1 MVAKKILAVDLGASS
16 GRVMQGLFDGEK
28 VELTEIHRFSNNAI
42 SIRGNLYWDSLNLFQ
57 EIKNG
62 IVKSSLDD
70 IPIESI
76 AIDTWGVDYCYLDNN
91 GDIIFNPYSHRDPR
105 TKVHED
111 EFYSQISGE
120 NLFRKT
126 GIQPSL
132 INSVNQ
138 IHADIA
144 ERPYLLKIVDK
155 ILFMPDLLTYLL
167 SGKKVN
173 EHTILSTSGLMDVD
187 SRELSEEVVEKL
199 GIPFDWFPEISRKG
213 QVLGTLTAELR
224 DELNVNDF
232 KVIAGAGHDTASAVL
247 AIPYVKDIHE
257 TAFISSGTWSLV
269 GVESEEPITSKKAF
283 DYGLTNEGRFDGNYR
298 VLKNTTG
305 LWLYNE
311 LRNDWQ
317 LKGEDD
323 VSHQKLMSLADET
336 TDNQIYIDPN
346 HPSFSSP
353 GNMENKIQQFCADTN
368 QDIPQTKGHI
378 MKVVFES
385 LAMSYR
391 NTIEQLEE
399 VTDQNIE
406 QIQMLGGGIQ
416 NEMLC
421 QITADFTERELYAG
435 PIEAS
440 SLGNIAAQLI
450 SLKLINDRAEIVNL
464 IKNSSDLSVYKPD
477 ENLSIEEKYKNFKNI
492 LVKEDD

>member
-1 MVAKKILAVDLGASS
+1 
-16 GRVMQGLFDGEK
+16 
-28 VELTEIHRFSNNAI
+28 
-42 SIRGNLYWDSLNLFQ
+42 
-57 EIKNG
+57 
-62 IVKSSLDD
+62 
-70 IPIESI
+70 
-76 AIDTWGVDYCYLDNN
+76 
-91 GDIIFNPYSHRDPR
+91 
-105 TKVHED
+105 
-111 EFYSQISGE
+111 
-120 NLFRKT
+120 
-126 GIQPSL
+126 
-132 INSVNQ
+132 
-138 IHADIA
+138 
-144 ERPYLLKIVDK
+144 
-155 ILFMPDLLTYLL
+155 
-167 SGKKVN
+167 
-173 EHTILSTSGLMDVD
+173 
-187 SRELSEEVVEKL
+187 
-199 GIPFDWFPEISRKG
+199 
-213 QVLGTLTAELR
+213 ELR

-378 MKVVFES
+378 
-385 LAMSYR
+385 
-391 NTIEQLEE
+391 
-399 VTDQNIE
+399 
-406 QIQMLGGGIQ
+406 
-416 NEMLC
+416 
-421 QITADFTERELYAG
+421 
-435 PIEAS
+435 
-440 SLGNIAAQLI
+440 
-450 SLKLINDRAEIVNL
+450 
-464 IKNSSDLSVYKPD
+464 
-477 ENLSIEEKYKNFKNI
+477 
-492 LVKEDD
+492 